1 MIDQAGERETVRLF
15 VARKE
20 AYAVEAEQILQ
31 DLRDN
36 FGLGGL
42 TGLKIYNRYD
52 ISGPDAALMTQTRW
66 TVWAQAPLDEVYD
79 EIADLSYADFVLAVE
94 ALPGQYEQREDSA
107 GQCVQ
112 LLNPK
117 QRPLVRCAKVYAFTG
132 RIQSA
137 EQAVIRRYLIN
148 PVEAREAGLEKP
160 ESLELQVKQPEAIA
174 TVTGFR
180 TLSKTDISEWRES
193 HGLAMSQADIELVQ
207 AFFAEEDRDPSMTEI
222 KVLDTYW
229 SDHCR
234 HTTFATALKS
244 VYTAGGELVS
254 EQLKS
259 LATSGGQADF
269 SCFLAGRW
277 QAYQQLRQTCLG
289 SRAADRPAC
298 LMDIATLGARYLKQQ
313 GLLSDLD
320 ESEEINACSLKI
332 TVPVDGRAVPYL
344 LMFKNETHN
353 HPTEI
358 EPFGGAATCLG
369 GAIRDPLSGRA
380 YVYQAMRV
388 TGSGDPTAPVES
400 TWPGKLPQRKLTQ
413 GAAAGYS
420 SYGNQIGLATGLVS
434 EMYHPGYVTK
444 RLEIGAVV
452 AAAPADQVIRE
463 TPEPGDVVVLLG
475 GRTGRDGIGGAT
487 GSSKSHD
494 ESSVRQSGSEVQK
507 GNPPTERN
515 IQRLMRRPEAAR
527 LIRRCNDFGAGGVA
541 VAIGELADGLRI
553 ELDRVPKKYEG
564 LDGTEIA
571 ISESQERMACVV
583 RAKDADLFIR
593 FAEAE
598 NLEATVVA
606 WVTAEPRLVMTWR
619 DQTLVDLP
627 RAFIA
632 TNGALQEARAKLPA
646 LDWQQKPRLTT
657 TLTEFDQALKAVL
670 TQIRFASQK
679 GLSERFDA
687 SIGAGTV
694 LMPLGGSFQLSPEE
708 GMAALIPLRHGHTDL
723 CSVMT
728 YGFDPYIGNWSPYH
742 GAYWGVTEALAKMVA
757 MGVSWQGV
765 RLSLQEY
772 FPKTSDPEHWGLPLA
787 GLLGALDAQLD
798 YAVPAIGGKDSM
810 SGSFNDQGVPPT
822 VVCFAVATA
831 PALSLHSAILA
842 QPDRELWF
850 MPAAENK
857 LALPDADRIKQQW
870 QAVHE
875 GQEAGLLGGCFT
887 THGMG
892 PAAATVRQL
901 FSEGL
906 GFSFDF
912 DLELKELFHAATAGL
927 ILELNFTA
935 DSGQLSPEQIEKLN
949 RLQILGAVRL
959 GRTTLSPTLR
969 YRDSCLKLSRA
980 LGWWTK
986 PLESVFPTRINV
998 EQRPEQPSSGCPTL
1012 SYTRSAAP
1020 VKRTVSRHHNGLKA
1034 QPRVLIPVFPGTNCD
1049 YDSERAFADAGAEV
1063 NLFLLRNIR
1072 PELLQADLQE
1082 LARQIDQCQILML
1095 PGGFSAGDEPD
1106 GSGKFIATT
1115 LRNPG
1120 ISEAVMR
1127 LLYQRD
1133 GLMLGIC
1140 NGFQALLKLGLI
1152 PYGEIRP
1159 QADGDPTLTTNRIG
1173 RHVSTYVRTRIA
1185 SVNSPWLSGLQ
1196 VGDIFSVPVSHG
1208 EGRLVMTEEWAEKL
1222 AASGQIVSQYVD
1234 DQGRA
1239 TLDLP
1244 WNPNGSVMAAEGLIS
1259 PDGRI
1264 LGKMGH
1270 SERYGTQVAVNIPGT
1285 KDQRIFSSG
1294 VRYFD

>member
-1 MIDQAGERETVRLF
+1 MIEQSGERETVRIF
-15 VARKE
+15 VARKD

-36 FGLGGL
+36 FGLDTL

-52 ISGPDAALMTQTRW
+52 ISGPDAALMAQTRW

-79 EIADLSYADFVLAVE
+79 ETTDLSGADFVLAVE

-107 GQCVQ
+107 EQCVQ
-112 LLNPK
+112 LLSPG
-117 QRPLVRCAKVYAFTG
+117 QRPLVRCAKVYAFNG
-132 RIQSA
+132 RIQAA
-137 EQAVIRRYLIN
+137 EQAEIRRYLIN
-148 PVEAREAGLEKP
+148 PVEAREAALAKP
-160 ESLELQVKQPEAIA
+160 KSLQPPVKQPEAVA
-174 TVTGFR
+174 TLNGFR
-180 TLSKTDISEWRES
+180 ALSQAELAAWRS
-193 HGLAMSQADIELVQ
+193 RRGLAMSQADIELVQ
-207 AFFAEEDRDPSMTEI
+207 AYFARQGRDPSLTEI

-234 HTTFATALKS
+234 HTTFATVLQS
-244 VYTAGGELVS
+244 VCTAEGRLVAAQPGS
-254 EQLKS
+254 TAEPVDQ
-259 LATSGGQADF
+259 TDF
-269 SCFLAGRW
+269 SAFLARRW
-277 QAYQQLRQTCLG
+277 QAYQALRQTCLG
-289 SRAADRPAC
+289 SQTASHPAC
-298 LMDIATLGARYLKQQ
+298 LMDMATLGARYLKQQ
-313 GLLSDLD
+313 GLLTDLD

-332 TVPVDGRAVPYL
+332 TVPVDGQAVPYL

-388 TGSGDPTAPVES
+388 TGSGDPTAAVAG

-420 SYGNQIGLATGLVS
+420 SYGNQIGLATGQVN
-434 EMYHPGYVTK
+434 EMYHPGYVAK

-452 AAAPADQVIRE
+452 AAAPADQVVRE
-463 TPEPGDVVVLLG
+463 TPAPGDVVVLLG

-515 IQRLMRRPEAAR
+515 LQRLMRRPEASR

-553 ELDRVPKKYEG
+553 DLDRVPKKYEG

-583 RAKDADLFIR
+583 RASDARQFIQY
-593 FAEAE
+593 AEEE

-606 WVTAEPRLVMTWR
+606 QVTADPRLVMTWR
-619 DQTLVDLP
+619 GQTLVNLSRD
-627 RAFIA
+627 FIA
-632 TNGALQEARAKLPA
+632 TNGAPQAAQAKLPA
-646 LDWQQKPRLTT
+646 LDWQQKPRLLP
-657 TLTEFDQALKAVL
+657 TLTDFDQALKEVL
-670 TQIRFASQK
+670 SQIRFASQK
-679 GLSERFDA
+679 GLIERFDA

-694 LMPLGGSFQLSPEE
+694 FMPLGGSFQLSPEE
-708 GMAALIPLRHGHTDL
+708 GMAALISLRQGHTDL
-723 CSVMT
+723 ASVMT
-728 YGFDPYIGNWSPYH
+728 YGFDPYIGSWSPYH
-742 GAYWGVTEALAKMVA
+742 GAYWGVTEALAKLVA
-757 MGVSWQGV
+757 MGVSWQGA

-772 FPKTSDPEHWGLPLA
+772 FPKTSDPDHWGLPLA

-822 VVCFAVATA
+822 VVCFAVATSA
-831 PALSLHSAILA
+831 AGALHSAVLT

-850 MPAAENK
+850 LPAAQNT
-857 LALPDADRIKQQW
+857 LALPDANLIKQQW
-870 QAVHE
+870 QAVLAA
-875 GQEAGLLGGCFT
+875 QAAGLLGSCFT

-912 DLELKELFHAATAGL
+912 ELELTRLFDQAVAGL
-927 ILELNFTA
+927 ILELSATPA
-935 DSGQLSPEQIEKLN
+935 CPVLPEGQAAALAKL
-949 RLQILGAVRL
+949 QALGAVRL
-959 GRTTLSPTLR
+959 GRTTISPTLR
-969 YRDSCLKLSRA
+969 YRDSCLKLSQA

-986 PLESVFPTRINV
+986 PLESVFPTRLN
-998 EQRPEQPSSGCPTL
+998 PEQKQAQAAPACPTL
-1012 SYTRSAAP
+1012 SCLQSAAP
-1020 VKRTVSRHHNGLKA
+1020 VKQRGSRPWANLKA

-1049 YDSERAFADAGAEV
+1049 YDSERAFIDAGAKV
-1063 NLFLLRNIR
+1063 RLFLLRNIR
-1072 PELLQADLQE
+1072 PELLQADLQAF
-1082 LARQIDQCQILML
+1082 ARQIDQCQILML

-1120 ISEAVMR
+1120 ISEAVMN
-1127 LLYQRD
+1127 LLYKRD

-1159 QADGDPTLTTNRIG
+1159 QADSDPTLTTNRIG
-1173 RHVSTYVRTRIA
+1173 RHVSTYVRTRIS
-1185 SVNSPWLSGLQ
+1185 SVKSPWLAKLK

-1208 EGRLVMTEEWAEKL
+1208 EGRLVMSDAWAEKL
-1222 AASGQIVSQYVD
+1222 AGQGQIVTQYVD
-1234 DQGRA
+1234 DQGQA

-1244 WNPNGSVMAAEGLIS
+1244 WNPNGSALAVEGLIS

-1270 SERYGTQVAVNIPGT
+1270 SERYGSQIALNIPGA
-1285 KDQRIFSSG
+1285 KDQHIFSCG
-1294 VRYFD
+1294 VQYFS